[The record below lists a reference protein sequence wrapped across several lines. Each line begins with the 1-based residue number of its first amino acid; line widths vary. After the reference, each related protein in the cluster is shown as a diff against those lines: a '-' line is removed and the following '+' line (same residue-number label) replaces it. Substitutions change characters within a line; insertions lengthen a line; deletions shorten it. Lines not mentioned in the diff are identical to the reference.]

1 MPDLGQNWL
10 LLRGLARESAHWG
23 EFPQRLQQCFPT
35 AKLHTLD
42 LPGTGQFYQQPSPK
56 TISAI
61 TASVRQQ
68 AFNLGLLERPV
79 TLLAVS
85 LGGMVAWE
93 WMRQHPQEIAGA
105 SLINTSFATLNPFYQ
120 RLRWQSLGKLASIL
134 TEHDRYRR
142 ELGVV
147 SLVSNRPEH
156 YQQTADDWRKIQSL
170 RPISA
175 WNSLRQIVA
184 AAQFKPG
191 LHRPE
196 PPILL
201 LNGRGDR
208 LVAPECSH
216 AIHRQWQ
223 LELESHPWAGHDL
236 TLDAPDWV
244 AEKLTAWVESQPV

>member
-1 MPDLGQNWL
+1 MSDLGHHWL

-35 AKLHTLD
+35 AHLHTLD

-61 TASVRQQ
+61 TATVRQQ
-68 AFNLGLLERPV
+68 AFEQGLLRQPV

-93 WMRQHPQEIAGA
+93 WLQQHPQEIAGA

-120 RLRWQSLGKLASIL
+120 RLRWQSLAELAGIL
-134 TEHDRYRR
+134 TERDRYRR
-142 ELGVV
+142 ELKIVG
-147 SLVSNRPEH
+147 LVSNRPAY
-156 YQQTADDWRKIQSL
+156 YQQTAGDWQKIQSL

-175 WNSLRQIVA
+175 RNSLRQIIA

-191 LHRPE
+191 LERPAV
-196 PPILL
+196 PILL

-244 AEKLTAWVESQPV
+244 AEKLTDWVESQPV